1 LKPFKNRLNWLNLLT
16 GERIHWMDLTK
27 PPEKILVGSVVGVVA
42 LLWLLVWLFGPR
54 PEPVQTPAQLPVS
67 LAGLQSKQIQ
77 PEEEIAAE
85 QIPDTWGRDPFALP
99 FVEEVSKPPLAK
111 KGPPKER
118 RKDDKPDYEVSTVL
132 ISGLSR
138 LVVINERV
146 YAVGDQING
155 ETVTKITLNQVV
167 LTGDLGERVLLVPG
181 PETSVTVENPG
192 KQ

>member
-1 LKPFKNRLNWLNLLT
+1 
-16 GERIHWMDLTK
+16 MDLTK

-42 LLWLLVWLFGPR
+42 LLWLLVWLFGPK
-54 PEPVQTPAQLPVS
+54 PEPIQTPAQLPVS
-67 LAGLQSKQIQ
+67 LAGLQSKQIKPQ
-77 PEEEIAAE
+77 EESAEE
-85 QIPDTWGRDPFALP
+85 QIPDIWGRDPFALP
-99 FVEEVSKPPLAK
+99 FAEEVSKPPPAK
-111 KGPPKER
+111 TGPPKKR
-118 RKDDKPDYEVSTVL
+118 TRYDRPAYKVSTVL

-167 LTGDLGERVLLVPG
+167 LTGDLGERVLRVPG
-181 PETSVTVENPG
+181 PETNVTVENPG